1 MRNFLIGLVIGV
13 LLCGLTLLV
22 LIFAMVRFA
31 GSFASRPTS
40 VADGSTL
47 VLNLEGDVPERL
59 PAEIPIQLPIFQNQT
74 PLSVEQVWDTFRRA
88 AADPRIHGILFQPR
102 GLNIGWAKMQ
112 EIHDEILQFKK
123 SGKPIITYLHGPS
136 AREYYLASATDKIFV
151 SPEDSLDLKGLRV
164 ESMYFKD
171 TLDKVGVKADVIHAG
186 KYKDAGDI
194 LTQTS
199 MSPETREVL
208 NAILDQY
215 YGDLIANIAQGRKK
229 QPDAVRALLDD
240 GPFVARD
247 ALAAGLIDALG
258 YEDQA
263 VAEMQT
269 RLKQTGLK
277 KISARAYLKAPLSAT
292 GGGRRIALV
301 VGEGTITRGSGNE
314 SADEDSFTGA
324 GFIKLLKQVEND
336 SSIQGVILRIDSP
349 GGDAVAS
356 DEILHETKNLSK
368 KKPLVISMS
377 DEAASGG
384 YYVAVTGDPIVA
396 YPNTLTGSI
405 GVIFARFSLHGLYD
419 KIGVN
424 KQTLARGRYADIDSD
439 YTPLSDANR
448 QKITGQID
456 AFYRAF
462 VSHVADGRK
471 KPFDQIEPLA
481 QGRVWLG
488 TQAKQNGLVDQLG
501 GLDRAIEVLKQ
512 QAHMSPSERVTL
524 VPYPGKRSV
533 FDVLFRNR
541 LDASSDA
548 ETRAVEV
555 RLEKVFGPLPWQ
567 ALSQHGFLKVMPY
580 SISVR

>member
-1 MRNFLIGLVIGV
+1 MKNFLIGLVLGV

-22 LIFAMVRFA
+22 LVFAIARFA
-31 GSFASRPTS
+31 GSYANRAVS

-47 VLNLEGDVPERL
+47 VLDLEGDVPERL
-59 PAEIPIQLPIFQNQT
+59 PADIPIPILQNQT

-88 AADPRIHGILFQPR
+88 AADPRIHGILFEPH
-102 GLNIGWAKMQ
+102 GLDIGWGKME
-112 EIHDEILQFKK
+112 EIHDEILQFRK
-123 SGKPIITYLHGPS
+123 SGKPIITYLHSPS
-136 AREYYLASATDKIFV
+136 AREYYLATATDKIIM
-151 SPEDSLDLKGLRV
+151 SPEDSLDLKGLRA

-171 TLDKVGVKADVIHAG
+171 TLDKIGVKADVVHAG
-186 KYKDAGDI
+186 KYKDAGDV

-215 YGDLIANIAQGRKK
+215 YGDLISTVAEGRKK

-240 GPFVARD
+240 GPFLARD
-247 ALAAGLIDALG
+247 AAADGLIDALG

-263 VAEMQT
+263 VTEMQT
-269 RLKQTGLK
+269 RLKQTELRK
-277 KISARAYLKAPLSAT
+277 VSSRAYLKAPLASA

-301 VGEGTITRGSGNE
+301 VGDGTITRGTGNE
-314 SADEDSFTGA
+314 TADDESFTA
-324 GFIKLLKQVEND
+324 TGFIKLLKQVEND
-336 SSIQGVILRIDSP
+336 GSVQGVILRIDSP

-356 DEILHETKNLSK
+356 DEMLHEAKNLSK

-384 YYVAVTGDPIVA
+384 YYLAATGDPIVA

-405 GVIFARFSLHGLYD
+405 GVIFARFNLHGLYD
-419 KIGVN
+419 KLGLSDQI
-424 KQTLARGRYADIDSD
+424 LSRGRYANIDSP
-439 YTPLSDANR
+439 YTPLSDDER

-462 VSHVADGRK
+462 VGHVADGRK

-488 TQAKQNGLVDQLG
+488 AQAKQNGLVDQLG

-512 QAHMSPSERVTL
+512 QAHMAPSERITL
-524 VPYPGKRSV
+524 VPYPGQRSI
-533 FDVLFRNR
+533 FDLLLRSR
-541 LDASSDA
+541 ADASAD
-548 ETRAVEV
+548 VEMRHV
-555 RLEKVFGPLPWQ
+555 EMRMEKVLGRMPWQ
-567 ALSQHGFLKVMPY
+567 AFSNQGFLKVMPY
-580 SISVR
+580 SVRVH

>member
-1 MRNFLIGLVIGV
+1 MKNFLIGLLIGV

-22 LIFAMVRFA
+22 LVFAVARFA
-31 GSFASRPTS
+31 GSFANRPAS

-47 VLNLEGDVPERL
+47 VLDLEGDVPERL
-59 PAEIPIQLPIFQNQT
+59 PADIPIPILQNQT
-74 PLSVEQVWDTFRRA
+74 PLSVEQVWDTFRKA
-88 AADPRIHGILFQPR
+88 AADLRIHGILFEPR
-102 GLNIGWAKMQ
+102 GLDIGWAKMQ
-112 EIHDEILQFKK
+112 EIRAEILQFKK

-136 AREYYLASATDKIFV
+136 AREYYLASATDKIIV
-151 SPEDSLDLKGLRV
+151 SPEDSLDLKGLRA
-164 ESMYFKD
+164 ESLYFKD

-215 YGDLIANIAQGRKK
+215 YGDLIATVAEGRKK

-240 GPFVARD
+240 GPFLARD
-247 ALAAGLIDALG
+247 AATNGLIDTLG

-263 VAEMQT
+263 VAEMQA
-269 RLKQTGLK
+269 RLKQTELK
-277 KISARAYLKAPLSAT
+277 KVSSKTYLKSSLLSA
-292 GGGRRIALV
+292 GAGRRIALV
-301 VGEGTITRGSGNE
+301 VGDGTITAGSGNE
-314 SADEDSFTGA
+314 TADDESFTA
-324 GFIKLLKQVEND
+324 IGFIKLLKQVEND

-356 DEILHETKNLSK
+356 DDILHEAKNLSK

-384 YYVAVTGDPIVA
+384 YYVAATGDPIIA

-405 GVIFARFSLHGLYD
+405 GVIFARFNLHGLYD
-419 KIGVN
+419 KIGLN
-424 KQTLARGRYADIDSD
+424 AQILTRGRYADIDSE
-439 YTPLSDANR
+439 YTPLSDAER
-448 QKITGQID
+448 QKISGQID

-462 VSHVADGRK
+462 VGHVADGRK
-471 KPFDQIEPLA
+471 RPFDQIEPLA

-488 TQAKQNGLVDQLG
+488 AQAKQNGLVDQLG

-512 QAHMSPSERVTL
+512 QAHMSPSERVTV
-524 VPYPGKRSV
+524 VPYPGQRSV
-533 FDVLFRNR
+533 FDLLFRSR
-541 LDASSDA
+541 TEALSDF
-548 ETRAVEV
+548 EMHRVEGRV
-555 RLEKVFGPLPWQ
+555 GKMLGKFPWQ
-567 ALSQHGFLKVMPY
+567 ILSQRGFLKVMPY
-580 SISVR
+580 TISVH